1 MGRSIEALITDDTS
15 GKCVGIISNGLRI
28 NCQKLVMGGRTC
40 PTDLKEVGYIMVR
53 CKRDKYNFNIL
64 LYNFVDIQPVLLR
77 GFTCTYDY

>member
-40 PTDLKEVGYIMVR
+40 PTNLKEVGYLKVR
-53 CKRDKYNFNIL
+53 KFQKQFFLFSFPPKKDRIN
-64 LYNFVDIQPVLLR
+64 
-77 GFTCTYDY
+77 